1 MTTEKMEDVLVPQFS
16 LRKYRVQ
23 TSSMSREGE
32 MGGARGDLGL
42 MTTAISAPA
51 GVKETLCSVC

>member
-1 MTTEKMEDVLVPQFS
+1 MEDVLVPQFS

-32 MGGARGDLGL
+32 MGGARGDLAL